1 MAKWVVR
8 GQYPTGDVVEEFEDA
23 AEARAAMDRHRRRTG
38 RVAVDGPALP
48 GQSVPTGAGVPTRCS
63 FCVLERQEVGDLVA
77 GPAGAGVA
85 ICGAC
90 AALCV
95 EMLAERPR

>member
-23 AEARAAMDRHRRRTG
+23 AEAQATMDRHRRRTG
-38 RVAVDGPALP
+38 RVAVGGPAFP
-48 GQSVPTGAGVPTRCS
+48 GQSVPTGVGVPTRCS
-63 FCVLERQEVGDLVA
+63 FCGLERREVGDLIA
-77 GPAGAGVA
+77 GPTGAGMA
-85 ICGAC
+85 IHGAC